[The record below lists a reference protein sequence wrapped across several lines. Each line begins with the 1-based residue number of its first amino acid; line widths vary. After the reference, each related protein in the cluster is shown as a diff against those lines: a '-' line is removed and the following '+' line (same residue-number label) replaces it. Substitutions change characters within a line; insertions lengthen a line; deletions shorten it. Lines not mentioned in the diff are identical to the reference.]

1 MRRAWKPALA
11 FAFLLAAKPALAFHA
26 GSDMD
31 KVPGAG
37 GGGGITYAG
46 VPTEHGLTCA
56 ACHTEAPGKIT
67 INLNESTNSL
77 FTNFSYESGK
87 SYPFTATMSGDTTKI
102 DHFNSL
108 AVGVVDDQGNAVGTI
123 GGFGA
128 DDFYQAANGTILSAG
143 KKWNV
148 TTWTFTWT
156 APATQVGRVHLHV
169 ASVNGNAAGVPGLTI
184 SDPFGDDVFVGTLD
198 LDPAGA
204 TATRDADGSS
214 PFAYFACA
222 FFFRK
227 RRRS

>member
-1 MRRAWKPALA
+1 MHRAWKPALIA
-11 FAFLLAAKPALAFHA
+11 ILLAPSPALAFHA

-37 GGGGITYAG
+37 GGGGLTYVG

-56 ACHTEAPGKIT
+56 ACHTDAPGKIA
-67 INLNESTNSL
+67 INLNDSTNSL
-77 FTNFSYESGK
+77 FSNFTYEVGK
-87 SYPFTATMSGDTTKI
+87 SYPLTATLSGDTTKI
-102 DHFNSL
+102 DHFDSI
-108 AVGVVDDQGNAVGTI
+108 AVSIVDDQGKAVGTI
-123 GGFGA
+123 SGFGA
-128 DDFYQAANGTILSAG
+128 DDFYQAANGSILSAG

-156 APATQVGRVHLHV
+156 APDAQVGRVHLHV
-169 ASVNGNAAGVPGLTI
+169 ASVAGNAAGVPGLTI

-204 TATRDADGSS
+204 TASRDESEPS
-214 PFAYFACA
+214 PFAFFACA

-227 RRRS
+227 RRRP